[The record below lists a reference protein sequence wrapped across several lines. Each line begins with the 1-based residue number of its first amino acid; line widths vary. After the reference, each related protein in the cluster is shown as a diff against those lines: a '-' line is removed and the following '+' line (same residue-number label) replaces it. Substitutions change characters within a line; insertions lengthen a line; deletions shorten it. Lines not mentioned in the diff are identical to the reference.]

1 MLFSYQLTLPNSVQP
16 FAFEPQKLLYYI
28 IASFVCQELFSFLFN
43 QDFQAKNSFF
53 QPKLLKLCVNN
64 FCIISHFRRLSRTFL
79 NYFLRNS
86 FIFLSKLFSSCATDS
101 IIPQLPYTVKHF
113 FYFFDINFCRYHFR
127 LFYPVSFYYSFFPD
141 PFFRNSSSIIS
152 S

>member
-1 MLFSYQLTLPNSVQP
+1 MLFSYQLALPNSVQP
-16 FAFEPQKLLYYI
+16 FAFELQKLLYYI

-53 QPKLLKLCVNN
+53 QPKLLKLCVNS

>member
-1 MLFSYQLTLPNSVQP
+1 MLFSYQLALPNSVQP

-53 QPKLLKLCVNN
+53 QPKLLKLCVNS

-79 NYFLRNS
+79 NYLLRNS

>member
-1 MLFSYQLTLPNSVQP
+1 MLFSYQLTLLNFVQP

-53 QPKLLKLCVNN
+53 QPKLLKLCVNS

-86 FIFLSKLFSSCATDS
+86 FIFLSKLFSSCATES

>member
-1 MLFSYQLTLPNSVQP
+1 MLFSYQLALPNSVQP

-53 QPKLLKLCVNN
+53 QPKLLKLCVNS

-141 PFFRNSSSIIS
+141 PFSRNSSSIIS